1 MSESLQPP
9 PMLRDVMADEGI
21 SWARLVTAIVFLGLS
36 LAIGHQ
42 TAPDPPRP
50 EAVPQPVRERVATGV
65 DLPPLQQA
73 VVHAPL
79 QQTVVA
85 AGAPLQQ
92 AVVAAPLQFSSV
104 PALASAARPKP
115 AGRTGPLRLG
125 ERRQIVRAAN
135 RPSARQAVR
144 QRQHDVAVAARES
157 GTIRR
162 SLRTRAQV
170 RREYLRTRH
179 VVAALTG
186 EDSGSDYLM
195 RLAARQRAAR
205 LDGAGRRRR

>member
-1 MSESLQPP
+1 
-9 PMLRDVMADEGI
+9 MADDGI
-21 SWARLVTAIVFLGLS
+21 PWARLVTAIVFLGLS
-36 LAIGHQ
+36 LAIGYQ
-42 TAPDPPRP
+42 TARDPPQPP

-65 DLPPLQQA
+65 EL
-73 VVHAPL
+73 APL
-79 QQTVVA
+79 QQTVA
-85 AGAPLQQ
+85 
-92 AVVAAPLQFSSV
+92 AAPLQFSSV

-115 AGRTGPLRLG
+115 ARRTEPLRPG

-135 RPSARQAVR
+135 RPSERQAVR
-144 QRQHDVAVAARES
+144 QRQRDGAAAASES